1 MIYVVNYASKIVNWY
16 MRQKQISN
24 TLETII
30 DRTVSTLTRN
40 GVSNSYSDRLML
52 EFLADESSCASR
64 IIHTLAGGHGATVI
78 MRKIVQGLSE
88 ARGKECESVSRHY
101 DDMCSTLI
109 GMLNPQVLTSAHLLY
124 GAAFDSTTVIHGAL
138 HGYGI
143 AAEDILREIEKLE
156 CGDDVRWVS

>member
-1 MIYVVNYASKIVNWY
+1 

-40 GVSNSYSDRLML
+40 GISDSCSDRLML

-64 IIHTLAGGHGATVI
+64 IIHTLAGGHGVAVI
-78 MRKIVQGLSE
+78 MRKIARGLSE
-88 ARGKECESVSRHY
+88 ARGKKSESVSRHY

-109 GMLNPQVLTSAHLLY
+109 GMFNPQVLTSAHLLY
-124 GAAFDSTTVIHGAL
+124 GAASDSTTAIHNAL